1 MDVFLLRR
9 KNPAA
14 ARPAT
19 MMTSKVQTDIS
30 FLHGKN
36 EAQHQAGDG
45 DVQPAVILL
54 EKPNRQTGDAYLLQH
69 VGNPFE
75 PVLDLHFWN
84 LAFKITI
91 IWVVVELFPVPF
103 PSPVT
108 RGRCEVRKR
117 PGFTGCSQLAST
129 RAALSSPP
137 PAAFRPAVSHT
148 AILAG
153 APSPG
158 PTSFPLPCRRV
169 LSRSQRLAAC
179 RARYLWGTSTGEGL
193 WYSGPWPVFPAFPG
207 VREVILFTYV
217 NLVKKKMFTIVNE
230 KNIKKPP
237 FDGR

>member
-36 EAQHQAGDG
+36 EAQHQTGDG

-69 VGNPFE
+69 VVNPFE

-117 PGFTGCSQLAST
+117 LGFTGCSQLAST

-148 AILAG
+148 SILAG
-153 APSPG
+153 PLLPGQPRFPFPAVACFPAPKG
-158 PTSFPLPCRRV
+158 L
-169 LSRSQRLAAC
+169 RLAELGTCGERPPGEAC
-179 RARYLWGTSTGEGL
+179 GTLGR
-193 WYSGPWPVFPAFPG
+193 GPCSRPFPVC
-207 VREVILFTYV
+207 VRLFCSH
-217 NLVKKKMFTIVNE
+217 M
-230 KNIKKPP
+230 
-237 FDGR
+237 